1 MSPAMIRS
9 FQSDAQKLEEKAKKK
24 EDQISKWK
32 DGSEKEKFKKLQEV
46 DDIYC
51 KALESKI
58 ALLDKM

>member
-1 MSPAMIRS
+1 MIKS
-9 FQSDAQKLEEKAKKK
+9 VQIDAQKLEQQARKR

-32 DGSEKEKFKKLQEV
+32 GVDDDVKYKKLQEV

-58 ALLDKM
+58 ALLDKL